1 MKDAAFKNTT
11 FLNSEYIVIEYVD
24 LIKSPY
30 LILLNVIRQNPKL
43 KSILKIEEIDYLN
56 SSSLY
61 EWYVYRK
68 HQNFFIDLNRYP
80 DKISNEE
87 LDKLLESQLTITP
100 RFYEDAVPLILTDF
114 LKVLT
119 RKKIVNHE
127 VIIYHPHKNDY
138 AIKDTENLTNHKFK
152 FMDNFEE
159 ILDLV
164 GSNSTFFL
172 SDIDKLLIMKKK
184 GVLKFSSV
192 TLPIEYRYNRKNM
205 KDWKLDIKELIKSD
219 PFKLTYF
226 QACSL
231 TTSDSLMLDNV
242 INRNE

>member
-1 MKDAAFKNTT
+1 MKNANLKNTT
-11 FLNSEYIVIEYVD
+11 FLNSEYIVIEYID

-30 LILLNVIRQNPKL
+30 LILLNVLRQNPKL
-43 KSILKIEEIDYLN
+43 QNILKIEEINYLN
-56 SSSLY
+56 SASLY
-61 EWYVYRK
+61 EWYVYRN

-80 DKISNEE
+80 DEISNED
-87 LDKLLESQLTITP
+87 LNNLLESQISITP
-100 RFYEDAVPLILTDF
+100 RFYYYAVPLILTDF
-114 LKVLT
+114 LKVLS
-119 RKKIVNHE
+119 RKKLVNHE

-138 AIKDTENLTNHKFK
+138 AIKDTERMTNHKFK

-172 SDIDKLLIMKKK
+172 SDINKLLIMKKK
-184 GVLKFSSV
+184 GVLKFSSI
-192 TLPIEYRYNRKNM
+192 TLPIEYRYNKKNM
-205 KDWKLDIKELIKSD
+205 KEWKLDIKELIRTD

-231 TTSDSLMLDNV
+231 TTNDSIMLDKV